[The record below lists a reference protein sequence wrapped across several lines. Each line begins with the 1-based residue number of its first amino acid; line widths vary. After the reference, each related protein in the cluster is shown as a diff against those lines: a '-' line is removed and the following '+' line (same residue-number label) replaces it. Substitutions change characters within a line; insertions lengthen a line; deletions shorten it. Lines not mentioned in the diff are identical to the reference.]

1 MVHDTFCACGS
12 PGSVNVLAAL
22 AARSLDDVVTR
33 GCVVKIAGGT
43 AATAATAGPTGADAR
58 GCAAEAA
65 TAAATAAGST
75 IVVAASVIK
84 STLAGTAGTAAQT
97 CCCAARGCQMDEGRG
112 HTECAHGTGGC
123 TGAVWGTLFMRCGMK
138 LMGKTEFTLAE
149 GADALESAIEGIS
162 KRGGA
167 VLGDKTVLDAF
178 DVIVKSLRASVEA
191 DDDLHTALSKAAEAA
206 VECKETTKGWV
217 AKRGRQFFTGD
228 RSIGTYDP
236 GIVAV
241 GIIATNIAEA
251 LK

>member
-1 MVHDTFCACGS
+1 MAVLTMDMVQTIVKTMAKTAEENRQYFSDLDAVMGDGDFGESLATGFRAVTEKWDSFDMSNIGS
-12 PGSVNVLAAL
+12 FLMGVSQA
-22 AARSLDDVVTR
+22 
-33 GCVVKIAGGT
+33 IAG
-43 AATAATAGPTGADAR
+43 
-58 GCAAEAA
+58 
-65 TAAATAAGST
+65 S
-75 IVVAASVIK
+75 
-84 STLAGTAGTAAQT
+84 
-97 CCCAARGCQMDEGRG
+97 
-112 HTECAHGTGGC
+112 TGGC